1 MKYIAFWKFDPDKTE
16 QITKTL
22 NQRVSTETAKRH
34 NLMDPH
40 FISNT
45 YDGFSGFTVFES
57 DDQKEIA
64 SFVTQY
70 TMSGMKIKIYPIYS
84 MADAPRSPIT

>member
-1 MKYIAFWKFDPDKTE
+1 
-16 QITKTL
+16 
-22 NQRVSTETAKRH
+22 
-34 NLMDPH
+34 MDPH
-40 FISNT
+40 FMANT

-70 TMSGMKIKIYPIYS
+70 TMSGVKIKIYPIYS
-84 MADAPRSPIT
+84 MTDVPQPPTTK